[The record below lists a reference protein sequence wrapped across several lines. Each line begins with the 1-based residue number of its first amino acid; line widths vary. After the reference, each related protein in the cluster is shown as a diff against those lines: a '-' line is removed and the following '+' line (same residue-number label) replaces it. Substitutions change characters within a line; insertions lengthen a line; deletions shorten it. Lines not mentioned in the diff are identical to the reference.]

1 MSLNYSDI
9 KKEITSINR
18 TITKKRSEK
27 VKLEQDLIM
36 IGKDKSTIKQ
46 RYKLDAS
53 KKAVAAKKDFVQ
65 SKAQPLEQRRSLLT
79 SSLEKLKK
87 QYKQDLDSISVDSL
101 ATESS
106 DKQEILES
114 VKAASD
120 KLHEIIVSMVGERF
134 YNELDKQIP
143 TGELVTDTEKLSE
156 IVDYFNICEVELERL
171 SAKSGKLTK
180 FVDKLQFVIMS
191 IDIGEIKSDSS
202 VDLVIAILVIILF
215 GIGFKYLYPVY
226 LILGLAG
233 FGINLTRHYKI
244 FKILLIQKTVR
255 DNVDSIES
263 LIRQQLI
270 QEVERQKQALT
281 EQFNA
286 EKSKY
291 LAEIDRVNKSI
302 DSVAYAAGS
311 AFKYDDSEDIKN
323 QHLILNQRAREEA
336 QISENIGRIESELK
350 ALDIE
355 LREKTSLLNNEL
367 QQEQMRYLDTSV
379 IGTSF
384 IFDPKFLQNVEG
396 SKLEFW
402 THPESSAL
410 FIYNERKYAIDF
422 IRLILIQLRI
432 RLNPFAYNIDIVD
445 PERMGRDFLKFQPLN
460 KDKSPSIDILYRIF
474 KTEDDFK
481 EEFEIY
487 NAEVSKRLN
496 TIFRSHNSISK
507 YNEFML
513 SIDSLTETYKFI
525 FIMDPTATSL
535 MDPSLQQIARNGGD
549 LGIFVHFFVSE
560 DFALT
565 PNNRCDEAIQN
576 ISKLYTIGNTGA
588 KTKATTWLIEQIEEK
603 RNRRGY

>member
-87 QYKQDLDSISVDSL
+87 QYEQDLDSISVDSL
-101 ATESS
+101 TTESS

-191 IDIGEIKSDSS
+191 IDMGAIKSDSS

-226 LILGLAG
+226 LILGLVG
-233 FGINLTRHYKI
+233 FGINLARHYKI

-263 LIRQQLI
+263 LIRQQLM

-323 QHLILNQRAREEA
+323 QHLILNQKAREEA

-588 KTKATTWLIEQIEEK
+588 KTKATTWLIEQVEEK